1 MVMKIIFSLYT
12 LLLLILIFSSCTT
25 VYIPNEINAP
35 AFNEPNQF
43 KGGIAIGNSG
53 TNLQL
58 GFSFYK
64 HFAAIGDISYLDR
77 KSSEP
82 RFQRTWSL
90 GLGYFTRISQSDS
103 MFYEVFGG
111 YGNGRTNSAYEDQF
125 LTNGPGYEN
134 ADYNRFYVTQNISFQ
149 QEFIDFIISVRLSY
163 FSFTRY
169 ESHEFINPVLP
180 QAIGIEPAFKI
191 RMGGEFLK
199 IKFQLGYNLI
209 NSIKGPDFNY
219 DRSFGLIGLECSF

>member
-1 MVMKIIFSLYT
+1 MKN
-12 LLLLILIFSSCTT
+12 LLILSISLSVIFLFSACTT

-43 KGGIAIGNSG
+43 KGGISIGNSG
-53 TNLQL
+53 TNLQM
-58 GFSFYK
+58 GYSFYRN
-64 HFAAIGDISYLDR
+64 FAAIGDVSYLDR

-90 GLGYFTRISQSDS
+90 GAGYFTRIRQSDS

-111 YGNGRTNSAYEDQF
+111 YSNGRTNSSYEDQP
-125 LTNGPGYEN
+125 LTYGPGYEN
-134 ADYNRFYVTQNISFQ
+134 ADYNRFFITQNISVQ
-149 QEFIDFIISVRLSY
+149 QEFIDFIISMRLSY

-169 ESHEFINPVLP
+169 ESHELVNPEMP
-180 QAIGIEPAFKI
+180 QAIGVEPAIKI

-219 DRSFGLIGLECSF
+219 DRGFLLAGLECSF

>member
-1 MVMKIIFSLYT
+1 MKNLLILTVFLSA
-12 LLLLILIFSSCTT
+12 LLLLSSCTT

-43 KGGIAIGNSG
+43 KGGISIGNSG

-58 GFSFYK
+58 GYSFYK
-64 HFAAIGDISYLDR
+64 HLAAIGDISYLDR

-90 GLGYFTRISQSDS
+90 GLGYFTRIKQSDS

-111 YGNGRTNSAYEDQF
+111 YSNGRTNSAYEEQF

-134 ADYNRFYVTQNISFQ
+134 ADYNRFYVTQNISVQ

-169 ESHEFINPVLP
+169 ESHEIINPVMP
-180 QAIGIEPAFKI
+180 QAIGIEPALKI

-199 IKFQLGYNLI
+199 LKFQLGYNLI

-219 DRSFGLIGLECSF
+219 DRGFGLIGFECSF

>member
-1 MVMKIIFSLYT
+1 MKNLISLSIS
-12 LLLLILIFSSCTT
+12 LFALILLSSCTT
-25 VYIPNEINAP
+25 VYIPNEVNAP

-43 KGGIAIGNSG
+43 KGGISIGNSG

-58 GFSFYK
+58 GYSFYK

-90 GLGYFTRISQSDS
+90 GLGYFTRIRQSDS
-103 MFYEVFGG
+103 MFYEVFGS
-111 YGNGRTNSAYEDQF
+111 YSNGRTNSAYEDQF

-134 ADYNRFYVTQNISFQ
+134 ADYNRFYVTQNISVQ
-149 QEFIDFIISVRLSY
+149 QEFIDFIISMRLSY

-169 ESHEFINPVLP
+169 ESHEFLNPVMP
-180 QAIGIEPAFKI
+180 QAIGVEPAIKI
-191 RMGGEFLK
+191 RIGGEFLK

-219 DRSFGLIGLECSF
+219 DRGFGLVGLECSF

>member
-1 MVMKIIFSLYT
+1 MKIIFSLYT

-134 ADYNRFYVTQNISFQ
+134 ADYNRYYITQNISFQ

-169 ESHEFINPVLP
+169 ESHEFINPVMP
-180 QAIGIEPAFKI
+180 QAIGVEPAIKI
-191 RMGGEFLK
+191 RIGGEFLK

>member
-1 MVMKIIFSLYT
+1 MIMKNLLILSVFLSA
-12 LLLLILIFSSCTT
+12 LLLLSSCTT

-43 KGGIAIGNSG
+43 KGGISIGNSG

-58 GFSFYK
+58 GYSFYK
-64 HFAAIGDISYLDR
+64 HFAAVGDISYLDR

-90 GLGYFTRISQSDS
+90 GLGYFTRIKQADS

-111 YGNGRTNSAYEDQF
+111 YSNGRTNSAYEDQF

-134 ADYNRFYVTQNISFQ
+134 ADYNRFYVTQNISVQ
-149 QEFIDFIISVRLSY
+149 QEFIDFIISVRFSY

-169 ESHEFINPVLP
+169 ESHEIINPVMP
-180 QAIGIEPAFKI
+180 QAIGIEPALKI
-191 RMGGEFLK
+191 RIGGEFLK
-199 IKFQLGYNLI
+199 LKFQLGYNLI

-219 DRSFGLIGLECSF
+219 DRGFGLVGLECSF

>member
-134 ADYNRFYVTQNISFQ
+134 ADYNRYYITQNISFQ

-169 ESHEFINPVLP
+169 ESHEFINPVMP
-180 QAIGIEPAFKI
+180 QAIGVEPAIKI
-191 RMGGEFLK
+191 RIGGEFLK

>member
-169 ESHEFINPVLP
+169 ESREFINPVLP
-180 QAIGIEPAFKI
+180 KAIGIEPAFKI

>member
-1 MVMKIIFSLYT
+1 MVMKIIFSLSS

-134 ADYNRFYVTQNISFQ
+134 ADCNRFYVTQNISFQ

-199 IKFQLGYNLI
+199 IKFQLGYNLM

>member
-1 MVMKIIFSLYT
+1 MIMKNLLILSVFLSA
-12 LLLLILIFSSCTT
+12 LLLLSSCTT

-43 KGGIAIGNSG
+43 KGGISIGNSG

-58 GFSFYK
+58 GYSFYK
-64 HFAAIGDISYLDR
+64 NFAAIGDISYLDR

-90 GLGYFTRISQSDS
+90 GLGYFTRIKQSDS

-111 YGNGRTNSAYEDQF
+111 YSNGRTNSAYEDQF

-134 ADYNRFYVTQNISFQ
+134 ADYNRFYVTQNISVQ
-149 QEFIDFIISVRLSY
+149 QEFIDFIISVRFSY

-169 ESHEFINPVLP
+169 ESHEFLNPVMP
-180 QAIGIEPAFKI
+180 QAIGIEPALKI
-191 RMGGEFLK
+191 RIGGEFLK
-199 IKFQLGYNLI
+199 LKFQLGYNLI

-219 DRSFGLIGLECSF
+219 DRGFGLVGLECSF

>member
-1 MVMKIIFSLYT
+1 MKNLLISSVSLT
-12 LLLLILIFSSCTT
+12 LLLLLSSCTT
-25 VYIPNEINAP
+25 VYIPTEVNAP
-35 AFNEPNQF
+35 AFNKSNQF
-43 KGGIAIGNSG
+43 KGGISIGNSG

-58 GFSFYK
+58 GYSFHK
-64 HFAAIGDISYLDR
+64 HLAAIGDISYLDR

-82 RFQRTWSL
+82 RFQRQWGL
-90 GLGYFTRISQSDS
+90 GLGYFTRLQKGDS

-111 YGNGRTNSAYEDQF
+111 YSNARTNSAYEDQP

-134 ADYNRFYVTQNISFQ
+134 ADYHRFFVIQNISVQ

-163 FSFTRY
+163 YNFSRY
-169 ESHEFINPVLP
+169 ESHEIKDPVMP
-180 QAIGIEPAFKI
+180 QAIGIEPALKI

-219 DRSFGLIGLECSF
+219 DRGFGLIGLECSF

>member
-1 MVMKIIFSLYT
+1 MIMKN
-12 LLLLILIFSSCTT
+12 LLILTVFLSALMLLSSCTT

-43 KGGIAIGNSG
+43 KGGISIGNSG

-58 GFSFYK
+58 GYSFYK

-90 GLGYFTRISQSDS
+90 GLGYFTRIKQADS

-111 YGNGRTNSAYEDQF
+111 YSNGRTNSSYEDQF

-134 ADYNRFYVTQNISFQ
+134 ADYNRFYVTQNISVQ
-149 QEFIDFIISVRLSY
+149 QEFIDFIISVRFSY

-169 ESHEFINPVLP
+169 ESHEIINPVMP
-180 QAIGIEPAFKI
+180 QAIGIEPALKI
-191 RMGGEFLK
+191 RIGGEFLK
-199 IKFQLGYNLI
+199 LKFQLGYNLI

-219 DRSFGLIGLECSF
+219 DRGFGLVGLECSF